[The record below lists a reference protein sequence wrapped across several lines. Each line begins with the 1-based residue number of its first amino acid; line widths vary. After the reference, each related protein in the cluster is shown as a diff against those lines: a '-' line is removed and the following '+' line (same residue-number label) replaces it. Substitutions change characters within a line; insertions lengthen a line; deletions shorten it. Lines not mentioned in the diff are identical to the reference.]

1 VPGRGVLERHRRAG
15 IEPVPPS
22 PLTLARSLSGA
33 AETLATLLSMFV
45 IADRNLLTTSGA
57 MDLFP
62 ISEGMRSVPAAPGAR
77 RYEVSL
83 DGLNERLRAV
93 LEGLSDGSQA
103 GLFTAIPSGADDDP
117 DLGPVLAVCGP
128 RVLPLKGL
136 AILPPELRFNR
147 PACGSAAALVE
158 GNHRIFAAKE
168 WINGVNGYAIAPSEF
183 RREMSVWSH
192 SEGGLFRNGE
202 YGPLAEWL
210 AEQIEPLEEL
220 KADLAAHDDAL
231 EPDVIEK
238 LTGQAAKLWDRIE
251 GDLPLPQPRP
261 TWEHPGED
269 WTGESVA
276 GRPHGRWTMT
286 WDGVVVREEHYRDG
300 LRHGHATRWHLEDE
314 LMEEFASLSREQL
327 LAIDDDPF
335 QWVQGAVERVGTFVD
350 GAAHG
355 EFQFFDSKGRLLQ
368 EGRYE
373 HGWPEGRWTVHPEAA
388 RGLAEAASVEYS
400 NGLAVSWTIPPLAF
414 DAVRVER
421 DDAPAT
427 TLAALARDA
436 DGVILVDCAQT
447 SEHDLAED
455 DAREL
460 AELNLLAVGVHPDA
474 PGRGTFAGHP
484 IDIVADPAAGLTRAY
499 GTYHERLSLLTYLD
513 KDGRL
518 LGGSDQR
525 EGLRLARRFERDSE
539 Q

>member
-1 VPGRGVLERHRRAG
+1 
-15 IEPVPPS
+15 
-22 PLTLARSLSGA
+22 
-33 AETLATLLSMFV
+33 
-45 IADRNLLTTSGA
+45 

-62 ISEGMRSVPAAPGAR
+62 ISDGMRSVPAAPGAR
-77 RYEVSL
+77 RYDVSL

-93 LEGLSDGSQA
+93 LAGLSDELQA
-103 GLFTAIPSGADDDP
+103 ALFTAFPADTDDDP

-128 RVLPLKGL
+128 RMLSLQGL

-147 PACGSAAALVE
+147 PACGPAAALVD
-158 GNHRIFAAKE
+158 GDHRIFAAQR
-168 WINGVNGYAIAPSEF
+168 WINGVNGYAIAPSDF
-183 RREMSVWSH
+183 RQGISVWSH

-210 AEQIEPLEEL
+210 AEQIEPLEDL
-220 KADLAAHDDAL
+220 LADMIANDNDV
-231 EPDVIEK
+231 EPAQIEK
-238 LTGQAAKLWDRIE
+238 LTGQAAELWDRIA
-251 GDLPLPQPRP
+251 GDLPLPEPRP
-261 TWEHPGED
+261 TWERPGED
-269 WTGESVA
+269 WTGELVA

-300 LRHGHATRWHLEDE
+300 LRHGPTTRWHLEE
-314 LMEEFASLSREQL
+314 EFKEEFASLSREEL

-335 QWVQGAVERVGTFVD
+335 ESVQGAVERVGTFVD

-355 EFQFFDSKGRLLQ
+355 EFRFFDSKGRPLQ

-400 NGLAVSWTIPPLAF
+400 NGVPVSWTIPQFAF
-414 DAVRVER
+414 HAVSVKHG
-421 DDAPAT
+421 DAPAT
-427 TLAALARDA
+427 TLATLARDA
-436 DGVILVDCAQT
+436 DGVIVVNCSET

-460 AELNLLAVGVHPDA
+460 AELPNVLAVGVHPSA
-474 PGRGTFAGHP
+474 PGRGTFGGRP
-484 IDIVADPAAGLTRAY
+484 IDVVADPAAGLTRAY

-513 KDGRL
+513 KDGRE

-525 EGLRLARRFERDSE
+525 EGLRLARWFERDSE